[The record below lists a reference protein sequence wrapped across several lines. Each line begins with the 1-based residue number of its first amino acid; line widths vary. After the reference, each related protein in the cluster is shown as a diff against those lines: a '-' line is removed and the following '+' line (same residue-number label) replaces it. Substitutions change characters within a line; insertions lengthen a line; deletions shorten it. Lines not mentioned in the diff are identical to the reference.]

1 MCRTVDH
8 GSFKVFTP
16 DVVEID
22 VAGIC
27 SKCGYELSIKKN
39 SNILRCFSC
48 GDMIYVQKLV
58 WTKDPSST
66 TSS

>member
-16 DVVEID
+16 DVGEID
-22 VAGIC
+22 FAGIC

-39 SNILRCFSC
+39 SNILRCFNC
-48 GDMIYVQKLV
+48 DDIIYVQKLV
-58 WTKDPSST
+58 WTNEPS
-66 TSS
+66 TSSS